1 MDRLLPQN
9 PSPVS
14 TYCSDLELKGL
25 GATQILRRSQRL
37 IDKEHQELAKALTRQ
52 CHSPQLFGESED
64 VYSQLL
70 CQQEEPPSK
79 VVHLKE
85 TDKVVHPKTDYE
97 KGPAGAS
104 DKLVHLR
111 AEESNQIL
119 HLKSSSNIH
128 TSAKILHLKRRHEE
142 VQETAPQ
149 KNVEKPSA
157 QITHLKN
164 QMEVKNTCK
173 QLHEAVPQKNLKRKR
188 TTYQQSSQPAAKKR
202 GRTPLNRHEV
212 VKTPLSKKHLSSS
225 STSSQSKL
233 PPKYPEHFD
242 KQLKNTS
249 YVPLQVNSAPSR
261 IPLQELCPTPD
272 PTPIAASQGG
282 IWNKSSPTV
291 DSESSLPIS
300 LSDSICEI
308 FGSKDVN
315 DILNIKSPRRY
326 ILIEEHLP
334 AVATMLNVDVNRL
347 RNVLEITQRLSHE
360 QILGFPIKTE
370 PSSSLDVLD
379 SN

>member
-37 IDKEHQELAKALTRQ
+37 IDKEHQELTKALTPQ
-52 CHSPQLFGESED
+52 CRSPQLFGESED

-85 TDKVVHPKTDYE
+85 TDKVVHPT
-97 KGPAGAS
+97 GAS

-119 HLKSSSNIH
+119 HLKSSSKMH
-128 TSAKILHLKRRHEE
+128 TSAKILHLKRHEE

-173 QLHEAVPQKNLKRKR
+173 LLHEAVPQKNLKRKR

-202 GRTPLNRHEV
+202 VRAPLNRHEA

-261 IPLQELCPTPD
+261 VPLQELCPTPE
-272 PTPIAASQGG
+272 PTPIAASQGET
-282 IWNKSSPTV
+282 WNKSSPTV